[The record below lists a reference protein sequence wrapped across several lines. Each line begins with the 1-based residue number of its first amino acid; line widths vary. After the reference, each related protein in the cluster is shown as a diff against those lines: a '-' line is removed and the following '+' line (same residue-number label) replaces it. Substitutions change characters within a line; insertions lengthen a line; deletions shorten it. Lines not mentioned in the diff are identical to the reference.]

1 LTPDESK
8 KLLVGDRVCFNGDP
22 ADNGKVTAVEAQY
35 VTITWR
41 DGHESFSGHRG
52 MQRVEL
58 VGPSKV
64 KRK

>member
-1 LTPDESK
+1 MTPEQAK
-8 KLLVGDRVCFNGDP
+8 NLKVGTRVCFNNDP
-22 ADNGKVTAVEAQY
+22 ADIGKVTAIQIRY

-41 DGHESFSGHRG
+41 DGHKSFSGHRG

>member
-1 LTPDESK
+1 MTPDESK
-8 KLLVGDRVCFNGDP
+8 KLQVGDRVLFNGDP
-22 ADNGKVTAVEAQY
+22 ADSGKVTSIEARY

-41 DGHESFSGHRG
+41 DGHKSFSGHRG

-58 VGPSKV
+58 VGSRRV

>member
-1 LTPDESK
+1 MTPDESK
-8 KLLVGDRVCFNGDP
+8 QLKVGDRVIFNGDP
-22 ADNGKVTAVEAQY
+22 GDTGRVIAVEAQY
-35 VTITWR
+35 VTINWR
-41 DGHESFSGHRG
+41 DGHESFTGHRG